1 MALSKHKSVRALTHR
16 ELHNECV
23 MGLVSVSS
31 INVQQVCFVI
41 VRRSVIEIE
50 YIIIHKNN
58 MRVLYNNMKLQKLS
72 KDTKKHA

>member
-1 MALSKHKSVRALTHR
+1 
-16 ELHNECV
+16 